1 MRQFRLP
8 LRGKLRHD
16 RHADRQHRTGTV
28 APVARD
34 NPSPQR
40 FDKTAADRQTE
51 ASAGTPA
58 VLGLDTIE
66 FVEDALEIS
75 GRYPWSLIDDLDLD
89 QLPVALRA
97 NIDAA
102 AGRGIFGGIVEQIE

>member
-8 LRGKLRHD
+8 LRRKLRHD
-16 RHADRQHRTGTV
+16 RHPDRQHCTGTV

-34 NPSPQR
+34 DPSAQR

-58 VLGLDTIE
+58 ILGLDTIE
-66 FVEDALEIS
+66 LVEDALEIG
-75 GRYPWSLIDDLDLD
+75 GRGARAPIADFAHDHV
-89 QLPVALRA
+89 PVAFWLA
-97 NIDAA
+97 NDL
-102 AGRGIFGGIVEQIE
+102 